1 MAIAQDASTPSFSST
16 VGGTNLGSPFNTAGA
31 HTQTSASFSPPAS
44 SLIVVFVSVSY
55 SSPQSYSVTGLT
67 VSDSHSNSYA
77 AAVSLP
83 ANSGANS
90 IIAQAVFE
98 FYYTSAPGST
108 TVTATLASGEVNTGN
123 NQSINVVPV
132 VLTGCASSQAGA
144 ATKAVNLGSSSVAQQ
159 TSVTTTTTGSW
170 VLLQDSNYGNPGSMT
185 ANASTTTLDFASGD
199 GTGDSYITGRT
210 TTPTGTPG
218 PVTLGWTDTEI
229 YGHITAVEILPG
241 GTTHSG
247 TAGLA
252 GVGTLSGAGAFVST
266 AALSGSGTLTG
277 TATVGGTRGTGTAT
291 LSGSGTLSASVTGTF
306 LYADTLSGIGTLT
319 GSWVGLL
326 QVPPVTLSGVGTLSL
341 AGLHLSYIAPLSGSG
356 TMYSLATG
364 GLVFGTSIS
373 VPYSYPLS
381 SCVFVAPPG
390 SSAWVP
396 LGSIGVITAL
406 TYSFTCPG
414 GADQMTATIM
424 VPAAYRTQLFNPG
437 WQVSITRGGHQVW
450 DGKMDEPVPTPAG
463 WTLTASGTGNRGTDY
478 LAIFSSTWPS
488 GEPDQAVNNAIARGM
503 PWINPGIGTPA
514 GAWFGQAVD
523 SGAQTVTDLL
533 NLVCTRGA
541 YTWYV
546 NSQPGGYPGD
556 DLSVFPLPSAVNR
569 LLTCT
574 NPVPR
579 TLGGDINTIYLRYQ
593 ITADNASSS
602 TGTSTAT
609 YGLTS
614 VSNAQSVT
622 AHGTMETYI
631 DLSDVGTMTQAAAQ
645 VVGTDVLAIYQR
657 ASFAGPFTA
666 SYGQLMNTGGAP
678 IDPGTDQ
685 AGTVIKLILTD
696 YGYGGE
702 VNLSQ
707 PLTFIVGS
715 YTWDD
720 LAQTATLVPYVSVD
734 SSIQGLLSLA
744 NQVLTPI
751 AIAST

>member
-16 VGGTNLGSPFNTAGA
+16 VGGTNLGSSYTSGTV
-31 HTQTSASFSPPAS
+31 TQTSASFSPPAG
-44 SLIVVFVSVSY
+44 SLVVMLVVVTYDGQSNSY
-55 SSPQSYSVTGLT
+55 SSTGLT
-67 VSDSHSNSYA
+67 AADSLSNTYSA
-77 AAVSLP
+77 PISVP
-83 ANSGANS
+83 ANASGYGITSHA
-90 IIAQAVFE
+90 IFTH
-98 FYYTSAPGST
+98 YYTSAPGSI
-108 TVTATLASGEVNTGN
+108 TVTATLASGEMTQGGIGAVDI
-123 NQSINVVPV
+123 QPIVR
-132 VLTGCASSQAGA
+132 TGCASSQSGA
-144 ATKAVNLGSSSVAQQ
+144 ATASAHGSGTNAGEIAI
-159 TSVTTTTTGSW
+159 TTTTTGSW
-170 VLLQDSNYGNPGSMT
+170 VLFQASGYAVSGT
-185 ANASTTTLDFASGD
+185 ALANSTSIASTSSD
-199 GTGDSYITGRT
+199 GTTDAFATGRAASA
-210 TTPTGTPG
+210 TGTPG
-218 PVTLGWTDTEI
+218 SATFGWSGSSTLVTL
-229 YGHITAVEILPG
+229 TALEILPG
-241 GTTHSG
+241 GTTHAG

-252 GVGTLSGAGAFVST
+252 GIGTLSGAGVFAST
-266 AALSGSGTLTG
+266 ATLSGSGTLTG

-306 LYADTLSGIGTLT
+306 LYAETLSGIGTLT

-622 AHGTMETYI
+622 THGTMETYI

-702 VNLSQ
+702 VDLSQ

-734 SSIQGLLSLA
+734 ASLSGLLSLA